1 MIQNETKKKKPRTHP
16 LYAVVLFLIKIVYT
30 IIYRP
35 HVHGKENIPDKN
47 KAYIVCSNHISGN
60 DVIFMAWS
68 LGQQAH
74 FVAKEEL
81 MKNPFIRFFANIFG
95 VIPIKRGGADIG
107 AIKKAIDAV
116 KDGGVLGIFPQG
128 TRRRGAK
135 PEVSQFRSG
144 IGMMAA
150 HAEADVLPMY
160 IKTKGYR
167 IRPFRRVD
175 IYFGELIKYEELGF
189 KEKKFAEFNA
199 ASKYVAEKIVAL
211 DPGDDK

>member
-1 MIQNETKKKKPRTHP
+1 MSNKKNNRTHP

-35 HVHGKENIPDKN
+35 HFHGTENIPDKN
-47 KAYIVCSNHISGN
+47 KAYIVCSNHLSAN
-60 DVIFMAWS
+60 DAIFMAWR
-68 LGQQAH
+68 LGQQTH
-74 FVAKEEL
+74 FVAKEEI
-81 MKNPFIRFFANIFG
+81 MKNPILRFFAKIFG
-95 VIPIKRGGADIG
+95 VIPIRRGGADVG
-107 AIKKAIDAV
+107 AIRKAIDAV
-116 KDGGVLGIFPQG
+116 KAGGVLGIFPQG

-144 IGMMAA
+144 VGMMAA

-160 IKTKGYR
+160 IKTKNYR
-167 IRPFRRVD
+167 IKWFRRVD

-189 KEKKFAEFNA
+189 KENKFAEFNA

-211 DPGDDK
+211 CPEDDK